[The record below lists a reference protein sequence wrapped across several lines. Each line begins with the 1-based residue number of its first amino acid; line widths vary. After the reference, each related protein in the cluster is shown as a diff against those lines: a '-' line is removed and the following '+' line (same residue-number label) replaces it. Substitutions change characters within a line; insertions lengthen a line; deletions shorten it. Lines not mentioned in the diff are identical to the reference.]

1 MSSHGI
7 PIKGRRETEGASLP
21 GGGNQKER
29 ADFQKQLGARPSP
42 QADAMPP
49 ENQSKSGVDGL
60 ENRAL
65 KDTVY
70 SKV

>member
-1 MSSHGI
+1 
-7 PIKGRRETEGASLP
+7 
-21 GGGNQKER
+21 
-29 ADFQKQLGARPSP
+29 
-42 QADAMPP
+42 MPP